1 MLAQECSPIHLLV
14 SSWWNSLLPR
24 THAITDM
31 RVSLFNAATE
41 EILRNQTLGKVYD
54 PLSDNRFKWAAQWL
68 DLADRCIP
76 VIDPSV
82 AQSAAFIFN
91 EAAPQQ
97 SRQHAAANNS

>member
-14 SSWWNSLLPR
+14 SSWWNS
-24 THAITDM
+24 
-31 RVSLFNAATE
+31 
-41 EILRNQTLGKVYD
+41 LRNQTLGKVYD